1 MRKDAFIYINGS
13 IYILVED
20 ERLVPKNKIAARVS
34 LTGDKLRGLMNTS
47 WKEYQ
52 SLLEH
57 YFDIGQKLVTA

>member
-1 MRKDAFIYINGS
+1 MRKNAFIYINGS

-20 ERLVPKNKIAARVS
+20 ERLVPPNKIAARVS
-34 LTGDKLRGLMNTS
+34 LTAGNMVNLMNKS